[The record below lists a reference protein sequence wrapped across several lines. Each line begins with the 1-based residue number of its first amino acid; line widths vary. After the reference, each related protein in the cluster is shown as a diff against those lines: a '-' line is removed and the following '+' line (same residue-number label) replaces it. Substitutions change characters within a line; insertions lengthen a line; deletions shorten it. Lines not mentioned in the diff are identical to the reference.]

1 MERGGETVIPSQML
15 KGTLEGCILAVM
27 ERQETYG
34 YEISQQLERFGFG
47 KIAEGTI
54 YPLLLR
60 LEKNGLAE
68 AVYRQSEVGPRRKYY
83 RLTAAGERELA
94 EFIQNYRALQGAVDN
109 LLREMKGEAD
119 HEPENQAAACGQQ

>member
-1 MERGGETVIPSQML
+1 MIPSQML

-68 AVYRQSEVGPRRKYY
+68 AVYRQSEVGPQRKYY

-94 EFIQNYRALQGAVDN
+94 EFIQNYRALRGAVDN
-109 LLREMKGEAD
+109 LLREMKGEAED
-119 HEPENQAAACGQQ
+119 EPENKAAACGQQ